1 MEFSAQDCKGTV
13 VSWTD
18 CLSPQSVPDPHVKH
32 VKNTTKKV
40 VDDSR
45 YQYVVELT
53 FTEKTKIKLKRLNQ
67 RGEAVLCKDPT
78 KVRTNNVPVK
88 HTYRAVVL
96 QSSVSLQDDRAP
108 TSVSYGNFVR
118 ASIDAPISQLK
129 AAFAVPGFQGAFV
142 HDVFQLCPL
151 CREHIYIYTWRARGE
166 GLRFMALI

>member
-1 MEFSAQDCKGTV
+1 MEYSAQDCKGTV

-67 RGEAVLCKDPT
+67 RGEAVYCKDPT
-78 KVRTNNVPVK
+78 KVHTNNVPVK
-88 HTYRAVVL
+88 HTLRILAAR
-96 QSSVSLQDDRAP
+96 DA
-108 TSVSYGNFVR
+108 NF
-118 ASIDAPISQLK
+118 
-129 AAFAVPGFQGAFV
+129 
-142 HDVFQLCPL
+142 
-151 CREHIYIYTWRARGE
+151 
-166 GLRFMALI
+166 